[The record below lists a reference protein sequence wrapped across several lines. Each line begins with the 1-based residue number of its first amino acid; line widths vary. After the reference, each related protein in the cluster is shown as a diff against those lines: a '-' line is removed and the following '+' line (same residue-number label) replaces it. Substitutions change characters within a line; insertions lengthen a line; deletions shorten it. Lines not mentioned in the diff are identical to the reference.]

1 MIQQMHSA
9 FRRRPRWGRL
19 RGYSMTEV
27 IVVCVM
33 LTILAGV
40 AYPIARFTVRRHKEL
55 ELKRVLRMMRNAVD
69 DYKRFSDAGL
79 IPIEVGTEG
88 YPSEMEVL
96 IEGVDLVGQIDRKQR
111 FLRRVPIDPMTGE
124 AEWGIR
130 SVQDDWDST
139 SWGGENVYDIYSL
152 SQGVGLNGIPYSE
165 W

>member
-1 MIQQMHSA
+1 
-9 FRRRPRWGRL
+9 
-19 RGYSMTEV
+19 MTEV

-88 YPSEMEVL
+88 YPSEMDVL

-130 SVQDDWDST
+130 SVQDEWDST